1 MNRPAVAVA
10 GATGTQGGATA
21 RALLCD
27 GHPVCALTRSPGS
40 AAAREL
46 VRLGARVAYADFAD
60 RASLDAALAGCTA
73 LFAVTTP
80 FTGGVEREVA
90 DGIALLEAAAAAR
103 TIEHVTLTSAA
114 NADRATGIPHF
125 DSKHLIE
132 RHLATLGVSWTVVAP
147 AVFMEQYTK
156 PPTPQHLRDGVFAR
170 AMAPGQPF
178 TLIAAEDLGAF
189 AARTLTS
196 PAEFAGL
203 RIDIASDVRTGKE
216 IASVLGAA
224 CGRKVTFEEVPIE
237 QVAARAPELAPMFR
251 YFATVGLEVDVPGL
265 RRDHPEIGWHSLAD
279 WAVRQNW
286 SLLAQPG

>member
-1 MNRPAVAVA
+1 MSGAIAVA

-21 RALLCD
+21 RALLRD

-40 AAAREL
+40 AAAGEL

-90 DGIALLEAAAAAR
+90 DGITLLEAAAATG

-114 NADRATGIPHF
+114 NADRDTGIPHF
-125 DSKHLIE
+125 DSKHRVE
-132 RHLATLGVSWTVVAP
+132 RHLATLGIGWTVIAP

-156 PPTPQHLRDGVFAR
+156 PPTPQGLRDGVFAR
-170 AMAPGQPF
+170 AMAPGRPF
-178 TLIAAEDLGAF
+178 TLIAAEDIGAF

-196 PAEFAGL
+196 PAEFAGR

-216 IASVLGAA
+216 IASILGAA
-224 CGRKVTFEEVPIE
+224 SGREVAFEEVPLE
-237 QVAARAPELAPMFR
+237 QVTARAPELGPMFR
-251 YFATVGLEVDVPGL
+251 YFATVGLEVDVAGL
-265 RRDHPEIGWHSLAD
+265 RRDHPEIGWHSLAE
-279 WAVRQNW
+279 WAARQNW
-286 SLLAQPG
+286 DLLA